1 VTGERGGNKLSIS
14 LTSSNNIR
22 LNVQEYKSM
31 KERQEIREIAI
42 KFYNDMLGYE
52 QAKNLID
59 NISRN
64 TQDVSVVKLAITTKL
79 ELERYA

>member
-1 VTGERGGNKLSIS
+1 MTGERGGNKLSIS

>member
-1 VTGERGGNKLSIS
+1 
-14 LTSSNNIR
+14 
-22 LNVQEYKSM
+22 M